1 MEECNTG
8 ITIVKTIEEC
18 DGNYTST
25 NCIATPNAITYLDLS
40 AGASQTQINANIVSA
55 LMRKDEQIS
64 EIPIANG
71 SETKII
77 AGTNVTVTGTG
88 TNTTPYVISA
98 ISNTGSL
105 EFNIIDRTVWNNGKA
120 DIETNTTF
128 GELSLSSNTTGNK
141 NVSIGD
147 RSMMFNT
154 QGVENVSIG
163 SSSMSSNTT
172 GDLNV
177 SIGAD
182 AMFRNTTG
190 YANVA
195 VGWSAFFNNTIGYNN
210 TAIGFNPL
218 GANTTGYNNTAI
230 GYRALS
236 NITTGNTNTAIGNSA
251 GAIAQGLVSNT
262 GAIESVYIG
271 ANTSPLNNN
280 QTNQIVIG
288 YGALGAGSN
297 TVTLGNESIEKTILR
312 GTINIGNLLVFEDNT
327 LAIAGGLLVGDMY
340 RTSTGDLKVRF

>member
-1 MEECNTG
+1 MEECKTG
-8 ITIVKTIEEC
+8 ITITQTAEEC
-18 DGNYTST
+18 SGSYTST
-25 NCIATPNAITYLDLS
+25 NCISTPNAITYLDLS
-40 AGASQTQINANIVSA
+40 AGASQTQINANLVSA
-55 LMRKDEQIS
+55 LMRKDEQIG

-71 SETKII
+71 SETKIV
-77 AGTNVTVTGTG
+77 AGANVTVVGTG
-88 TNTTPYVISA
+88 TNLSNYVISA
-98 ISNTGSL
+98 VSNTGSL
-105 EFNIIDRTVWNNGKA
+105 EFNILDRTVWNNGKA

-128 GELSLSSNTTGNK
+128 GELSLSSNTIGNE
-141 NVSIGD
+141 NVSIGHQ
-147 RSMMFNT
+147 SMMVNT
-154 QGVENVSIG
+154 QGDENVSIG
-163 SSSMSSNTT
+163 SSSMFSNTT

-190 YANVA
+190 YRNVA
-195 VGWSAFFNNTIGYNN
+195 VGSSAFFSNTIGYNN
-210 TAIGFNPL
+210 TAIGFEPL
-218 GANTTGYNNTAI
+218 LSSTTGYNNTAI

-236 NITTGNTNTAIGNSA
+236 NVTTGNTNTAIGNSA
-251 GAIAQGLVSNT
+251 GAITQGFVSNT

-297 TVTLGNESIEKTILR
+297 TVTLGNGSIEKTILR
-312 GTINIGNLLVFEDNT
+312 GTINVGNLLVFADNT
-327 LAIAGGLLVGDMY
+327 SAIVGGLFVGDMY